1 MAPNRPLRRIVSLMA
16 PLEGEDMMRLFAMVW
31 TVAGS
36 ILLNGPSLASADQAL
51 AGDALKR
58 AVSGKRIYLATPLGG
73 EFPLNYHV
81 DGRIDGQGPASGLGR
96 FVRPN
101 DSGRWW
107 LAGGKVCQQWTNWY
121 DGKTF
126 CFVLRKVD
134 ETRLAWDRDD
144 GLSGIARVGQ

>member
-1 MAPNRPLRRIVSLMA
+1 MAPNRPFQRMA
-16 PLEGEDMMRLFAMVW
+16 SNRLFLKGEDMARCFAMVW
-31 TVAGS
+31 VLAGV
-36 ILLNGPSLASADQAL
+36 ILFNAPALANAEQPL

-96 FVRPN
+96 FVRPS

-126 CFVLRKVD
+126 CFILRKVD
-134 ETRLAWDRDD
+134 ENRLAWDRDD
-144 GLSGIARVGQ
+144 GLSGIARVAQ